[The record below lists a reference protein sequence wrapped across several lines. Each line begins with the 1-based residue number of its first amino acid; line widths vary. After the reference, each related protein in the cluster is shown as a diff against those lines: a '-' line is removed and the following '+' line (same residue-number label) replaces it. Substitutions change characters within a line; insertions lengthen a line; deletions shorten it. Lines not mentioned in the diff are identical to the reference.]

1 VNGFLWASGHLGW
14 PLFALI
20 VLTGLC
26 WLAMD
31 LVWRLTS
38 IGVRRLAATAF
49 VVWIVGMAVI
59 LLGFWVRQLSP

>member
-1 VNGFLWASGHLGW
+1 
-14 PLFALI
+14 
-20 VLTGLC
+20 
-26 WLAMD
+26 MD